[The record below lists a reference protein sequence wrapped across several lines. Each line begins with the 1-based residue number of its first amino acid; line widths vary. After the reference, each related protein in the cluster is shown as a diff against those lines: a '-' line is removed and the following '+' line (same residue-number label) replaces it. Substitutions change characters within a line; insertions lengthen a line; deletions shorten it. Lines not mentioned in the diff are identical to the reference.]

1 MKRRMHPPLYILSI
15 LVLLFIAVLCMPSHV
30 QAAAADQDRPTIA
43 ADGYE
48 IVENPTNPAGH
59 ALYTH
64 VRQGAFEAMPIGWG
78 DVRATLLPGRWGLA
92 ENRERAQATLAG
104 LVNAETGYTT
114 ANEVAWDDARM
125 ARQYGPGDTIKIRVK
140 FTRPVII
147 RQDTKLNLKVDRDV
161 YMDIDTAVHDE
172 STVALASDPNN
183 LGAVFIR
190 SVNES
195 GNIVTGNAADNVYV
209 TFEYTVQEGDIRVQ
223 GIEMFAWDRP
233 FFRDDDG
240 DGMYHRQNEKQSD
253 TFNLIH
259 SAANNDH
266 IYVGLNQDLVRG
278 TKATGV
284 PDTGTAPNGNYFGAF
299 VWPTSPEVGTGFTYL
314 GHSLPNG
321 RLDPAETDPNLY
333 AVDTLRADTVVTHIV
348 DGIGARYAPLSTA
361 HPTIGDPVAE
371 QTGAFDIEIKF
382 ANYHTAEIYA
392 EQPRSNTFGAAEIL
406 LDGEGVERAD
416 WTITDAAFYG
426 LDAVDP
432 GTYNA
437 ETQEIQESDDPFDG
451 EIKHSTHYAV
461 YRATITPPDNFD
473 GDVAIS
479 IAENAITD
487 LAGNTSKA
495 SGNTLTVPVN
505 TVVEVNIPDETLR
518 AEIEETLSIAA
529 GTAVTSVDMLGLT
542 SLDLGGSD
550 ISDLTG
556 LEYATN
562 LEELDLS
569 DTQVEDISALAS
581 LTSLLEL
588 SLSGTP
594 IEDEDISHLSGLINL
609 KVLDLSDTEVS
620 DITPLSQ

>member
-1 MKRRMHPPLYILSI
+1 
-15 LVLLFIAVLCMPSHV
+15 MPSHV
-30 QAAAADQDRPTIA
+30 QAAAADQPRPTIA
-43 ADGYE
+43 ADGFE
-48 IVENPTNPAGH
+48 IVEDPTNPAGH
-59 ALYTH
+59 SVYTH
-64 VRQGAFEAMPIGWG
+64 VRQGAFEAMPTGWG
-78 DVRATLLPGRWGLA
+78 DVRATLDQDRWRVA
-92 ENRERAQATLAG
+92 AKRREAQATLAG

-147 RQDTKLNLKVDRDV
+147 HQDAKLVIWLGRNVP
-161 YMDIDTAVHDE
+161 MDIDTAVHDE
-172 STVALASDPNN
+172 ATVALNPDTNN
-183 LGAVFIR
+183 LGAIFIK
-190 SVNES
+190 SVDES
-195 GNIVTGNAADNVYV
+195 GNIVTGNAAANVYV

-223 GIEMFAWDRP
+223 GIEMFSWDKP
-233 FFRDDDG
+233 FYRDANMDSMFDRDTERQKDD
-240 DGMYHRQNEKQSD
+240 
-253 TFNLIH
+253 FNLIY

-266 IYVGLNQDLVRG
+266 IYVAVGDRLVTG
-278 TKATGV
+278 TQVGNN
-284 PDTGTAPNGNYFGAF
+284 PYPGTAPNGNYFGAF
-299 VWPTSPEVGTGFTYL
+299 VWPISPKVSGGFSYL
-314 GHSLPNG
+314 GQSLPNG

-333 AVDTLRADTVVTHIV
+333 AVDTFRAETVVTHIV
-348 DGIGARYAPLSTA
+348 DGIGARRSPLKNTA
-361 HPTIGDPVAE
+361 HPTIGDAVAE

-432 GTYNA
+432 GSYDSTNSA
-437 ETQEIQESDDPFDG
+437 ITRAHDAFAG
-451 EIKHSTHYAV
+451 EIKASASYAV
-461 YRATITPPDNFD
+461 YRATITPPDDFD
-473 GDVAIS
+473 GDVVIS
-479 IAENAITD
+479 IAEGAITD

-495 SGNTLTVPVN
+495 SSTLIVPVN
-505 TVVEVNIPDETLR
+505 TVTEVTIPDETLL
-518 AEIEETLSIAA
+518 AAIKEELGIAA
-529 GTAVTSVDMLGLT
+529 EMAVTPANMLELT

-550 ISDLTG
+550 VSDLTG
-556 LEYATN
+556 LEHATN

-569 DTQVEDISALAS
+569 GTQVEDISALSS

-609 KVLDLSDTEVS
+609 KKLDLSDTQVS
-620 DITPLSQ
+620 DISPLSD

>member
-1 MKRRMHPPLYILSI
+1 MKRRMHPLSPPFYMLSI

-30 QAAAADQDRPTIA
+30 QAAAADQPRPTIA

-48 IVENPTNPAGH
+48 IVEDPTNPAGH
-59 ALYTH
+59 SVYAH
-64 VRQGAFEAMPIGWG
+64 VRQGAFEAMPTGWG
-78 DVRATLLPGRWGLA
+78 DVRATLDQDRWRVA
-92 ENRERAQATLAG
+92 AKRREAQATLAG

-147 RQDTKLNLKVDRDV
+147 HQDAKLVIWLGRNVP
-161 YMDIDTAVHDE
+161 MDIDTAVHDE
-172 STVALASDPNN
+172 ATVALNPDTNN
-183 LGAVFIR
+183 LGAIFIK
-190 SVNES
+190 SVDES
-195 GNIVTGNAADNVYV
+195 GNIVTGNAAANVYV

-223 GIEMFAWDRP
+223 GIEMFSWDKP
-233 FFRDDDG
+233 FYRDANMDSMFDRDTERQKDD
-240 DGMYHRQNEKQSD
+240 
-253 TFNLIH
+253 FNLIY

-266 IYVGLNQDLVRG
+266 IYVAVGDRLVTG
-278 TKATGV
+278 TQVGNN
-284 PDTGTAPNGNYFGAF
+284 PYPGTAPNGNYFGAF
-299 VWPTSPEVGTGFTYL
+299 VWPISPKVSGGFSYL
-314 GHSLPNG
+314 GQSLPNG

-333 AVDTLRADTVVTHIV
+333 AVDTFRAETVVTHIV
-348 DGIGARYAPLSTA
+348 DGIGARRSPLDTA
-361 HPTIGDPVAE
+361 HPTIGDTVAE

-382 ANYHTAEIYA
+382 ANYVSGSRYA
-392 EQPRSNTFGAAEIL
+392 EQPQSDTFGADKIL
-406 LDGEGVERAD
+406 IDDAPNPSG
-416 WTITDAAFYG
+416 WTITDADFYAV
-426 LDAVDP
+426 DAVSTAAD
-432 GTYNA
+432 NVIDVFA
-437 ETQEIQESDDPFDG
+437 G
-451 EIKHSTHYAV
+451 ELKHVPSYVV
-461 YRATITPPDNFD
+461 YRATITPPANFN

-479 IAENAITD
+479 IAEGAITD

-505 TVVEVNIPDETLR
+505 TVVEVNIPDETLLAR
-518 AEIEETLSIAA
+518 IKGKLNIAA
-529 GTAVTSVDMLGLT
+529 GTAVTSVNMLGLT
-542 SLDLGGSD
+542 SLDLSGSD
-550 ISDLTG
+550 VRILTG

-569 DTQVEDISALAS
+569 DTQVENISALSS

-609 KVLDLSDTEVS
+609 KKLDLSDTEVS